1 MMNNNERIDLIKDV
15 LDISYGLHLG
25 HIPSA
30 LSQVE
35 YLMDMFEYVDYVK
48 KNFRI
53 KTNII
58 LGKPF
63 GAQAYYAIWKKLGYV
78 SDSDIK
84 NFSAGVKC
92 KECKFVTFSEETIGN
107 ALGVAI
113 GVALADPENITYCNL
128 SDASLQMGATQEA
141 LLFLFQHS
149 KELGNLVI
157 TIDYNN
163 SQVLGKCSDIVNV
176 KPVLKMISDSSYP
189 NPGCKDF
196 DYIDNTNTLNFDILN
211 YEILSEQKFTKY
223 PKIFIMHTLKGKSI
237 SDTQK
242 PEWHYRKISSLDELN
257 SLKEKII

>member
-1 MMNNNERIDLIKDV
+1 MIQQERIDLIKDA
-15 LDISYGLHLG
+15 LDISFDLHLG

-30 LSQVE
+30 LSQIE
-35 YLMDMFEYVDYVK
+35 FLADIFEYFDHVRK
-48 KNFRI
+48 SFGI

-63 GAQAYYAIWKKLGYV
+63 GAQAYYAIWKKLGYIL
-78 SDSDIK
+78 DSDIK

-92 KECKFVTFSEETIGN
+92 SECKFVTFSEETIGN

-113 GVALADPENITYCNL
+113 GVALADPQNITYCNL

-149 KELGNLVI
+149 KELRNLVV

-176 KPVLKMISDSSYP
+176 DPILKMISDSSQ
-189 NPGCKDF
+189 GCSCKSF
-196 DYIDNTNTLNFDILN
+196 DYIENTSTLNPNILN
-211 YEILSEQKFTKY
+211 HEILSENKG
-223 PKIFIMHTLKGKSI
+223 PKIFIMRTLKGKGI
-237 SDTQK
+237 KDIQK
-242 PEWHYRKISSLDELN
+242 SEWHYRKISSLEELKY
-257 SLKEKII
+257 LKSKIY

>member
-1 MMNNNERIDLIKDV
+1 MNKQERIDLIKDA
-15 LDISYGLHLG
+15 LNISYNLHLG

-30 LSQVE
+30 LSQIE
-35 YLMDMFEYVDYVK
+35 FLMDMFEYFDYVG

-92 KECKFVTFSEETIGN
+92 SECKFVTFSEETIGN

-113 GVALADPENITYCNL
+113 GVALADPQNIAYCNL

-176 KPVLKMISDSSYP
+176 NPVLKMISDSSYP
-189 NPGCKDF
+189 TPGCKDF
-196 DYIDNTNTLNFDILN
+196 DYINNTNTLNTEILN
-211 YEILSEQKFTKY
+211 YEILSEYKFTNF
-223 PKIFIMHTLKGKSI
+223 PKIFIMHSLKGKGI
-237 SDTQK
+237 LDIQK
-242 PEWHYRKISSLDELN
+242 PEWHYRKISSAEELN
-257 SLKEKII
+257 SLKNKII